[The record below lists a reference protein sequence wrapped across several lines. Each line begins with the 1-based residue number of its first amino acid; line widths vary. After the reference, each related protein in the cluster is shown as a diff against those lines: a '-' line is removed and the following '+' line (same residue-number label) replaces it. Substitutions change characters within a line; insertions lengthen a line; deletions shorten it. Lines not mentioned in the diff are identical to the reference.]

1 MTKEKKRGRLTMWFS
16 FSPSPRCFKTIKR
29 TEMFTELN
37 DLLVKQKTRIMSTRA
52 KSENMKPHGHGR

>member
-1 MTKEKKRGRLTMWFS
+1 MWFS